1 MSCFQSPL
9 YPMHRITLLRLIRSG
24 VFLYGS
30 LILVHFLFPDSREQ
44 QRRERIAGFIALLWL
59 LPYGLVFS
67 QLPVLFQNDIGNYF
81 IFPSVLFA
89 STVVFLELASHSKKA
104 RNPLCSLYTLVLFL
118 LELSGIAY
126 CFYFFITENPWMKLL
141 CCPFWP
147 PLPGKLATISV
158 PFSVCPCWLVSSR
171 DSLPDFCCCF
181 TRLNQAAAVL
191 AFQS

>member
-1 MSCFQSPL
+1 
-9 YPMHRITLLRLIRSG
+9 MHRITLLRLIRSG

-126 CFYFFITENPWMKLL
+126 CFYFFHYGKPLDEIALL
-141 CCPFWP
+141 SI
-147 PLPGKLATISV
+147 LATT
-158 PFSVCPCWLVSSR
+158 PREACNYLSSIF
-171 DSLPDFCCCF
+171 SLP
-181 TRLNQAAAVL
+181 LLAGVL
-191 AFQS
+191 SGLTTGFLLLFHEVESSCRSSCISELKGKK